1 MLKRQAAELLG
12 VSPARVSQLIRD
24 GYLKPSPDGSITAAA
39 VEHCRRHAPVA
50 WQIPGA
56 KSGRKS
62 AVQAERERLDQ
73 LWYAVAIKMAGAGY
87 KGWQAWHCRD
97 TWRDLKRCIQ
107 AEVGAFYWT
116 FLAPD
121 IVNPGREEQGSASV

>member
-50 WQIPGA
+50 WQVPGM

-62 AVQAERERLDQ
+62 AAQAEGERRDR
-73 LWYAVAIKMAGAGY
+73 LWRAVASKMAGLGY
-87 KGWQAWHCRD
+87 EGWQGRHCRK
-97 TWRDLKRCIQ
+97 TFRDLKACI
-107 AEVGAFYWT
+107 
-116 FLAPD
+116 
-121 IVNPGREEQGSASV
+121 SAVDQRLMGD

>member
-62 AVQAERERLDQ
+62 TAQAERERKGRH
-73 LWYAVAIKMAGAGY
+73 WKAVAAKMAGKGY
-87 KGWQAWHCRD
+87 KDWQA
-97 TWRDLKRCIQ
+97 
-107 AEVGAFYWT
+107 
-116 FLAPD
+116 
-121 IVNPGREEQGSASV
+121 

>member
-50 WQIPGA
+50 WQVPGA
-56 KSGRKS
+56 KSGRRS
-62 AVQAERERLDQ
+62 AAQAERQRLNL
-73 LWYAVAIKMAGAGY
+73 LWHVVAAKMAGLGY
-87 KGWQAWHCRD
+87 KGWQSSDCRD
-97 TWRDLKRCIQ
+97 TFRDLKRCII
-107 AEVGAFYWT
+107 AV
-116 FLAPD
+116 D
-121 IVNPGREEQGSASV
+121 GRLMGD

>member
-1 MLKRQAAELLG
+1 
-12 VSPARVSQLIRD
+12 VSQLIRD

-62 AVQAERERLDQ
+62 AAQAERERLDQ
-73 LWYAVAIKMAGAGY
+73 LWYAVAAKMAGKGY
-87 KGWQAWHCRD
+87 KDWQAWHCRD
-97 TWRDLKRCIQ
+97 TWRDLKRCIK
-107 AEVGAFYWT
+107 AV
-116 FLAPD
+116 D
-121 IVNPGREEQGSASV
+121 GRLLGD

>member
-24 GYLKPSPDGSITAAA
+24 GFLTPSPNGSITAAA

-62 AVQAERERLDQ
+62 AAQAERERLDQ
-73 LWYAVAIKMAGAGY
+73 LWYAVATKMAATGY
-87 KGWQAWHCRD
+87 KGW
-97 TWRDLKRCIQ
+97 
-107 AEVGAFYWT
+107 
-116 FLAPD
+116 LA
-121 IVNPGREEQGSASV
+121 

>member
-12 VSPARVSQLIRD
+12 VTPARVSQLIRD

-50 WQIPGA
+50 WQVSGL

-62 AVQAERERLDQ
+62 AAQHERERLDR
-73 LWYAVAIKMAGAGY
+73 LWYAVASKLRGQGY
-87 KGWQAWHCRD
+87 SQWTHAQVRE
-97 TWRDLKRCIQ
+97 TWRDFRAAIR
-107 AEVGAFYWT
+107 AV
-116 FLAPD
+116 D
-121 IVNPGREEQGSASV
+121 SVLIED

>member
-24 GYLKPSPDGSITAAA
+24 GSITAAA
-39 VEHCRRHAPVA
+39 VEHCRQHAPVA

-62 AVQAERERLDQ
+62 AAQAEQERKDR
-73 LWYAVAIKMAGAGY
+73 LWRLVAAKMAGKGY
-87 KGWQAWHCRD
+87 QGWQGHHCRV
-97 TWRDLKRCIQ
+97 TFRDLKACICAVDQ
-107 AEVGAFYWT
+107 RLMGDY
-116 FLAPD
+116 PMD
-121 IVNPGREEQGSASV
+121 S

>member
-62 AVQAERERLDQ
+62 AAQAEQERKDR
-73 LWYAVAIKMAGAGY
+73 LWRLVAAKMAGMGY
-87 KGWQAWHCRD
+87 QGWQGRHCRD
-97 TWRDLKRCIQ
+97 TYRDLKRCIQ
-107 AEVGAFYWT
+107 AV
-116 FLAPD
+116 D
-121 IVNPGREEQGSASV
+121 GRLMADW

>member
-62 AVQAERERLDQ
+62 AAQAELERKDR
-73 LWYAVAIKMAGAGY
+73 LWRAVAAKMVGKGY
-87 KGWQAWHCRD
+87 QGWQAWHCRD
-97 TWRDLKRCIQ
+97 TFRDLKRCIQ
-107 AEVGAFYWT
+107 AV
-116 FLAPD
+116 D
-121 IVNPGREEQGSASV
+121 GRLLGD

>member
-24 GYLKPSPDGSITAAA
+24 GYLKPSPDGSISAAA

-56 KSGRKS
+56 RSGRKS
-62 AVQAERERLDQ
+62 AAQAERERLNR
-73 LWYAVAIKMAGAGY
+73 LWHAVAAKMAGKGY
-87 KGWQAWHCRD
+87 QGWQAWHCRD
-97 TWRDLKRCIQ
+97 TFRDLKACI
-107 AEVGAFYWT
+107 
-116 FLAPD
+116 
-121 IVNPGREEQGSASV
+121 SAVDQRLMGE